1 MPQVRG
7 HEWGTRLESPKVA
20 DNRRVGLPSLS
31 GHRYDEWRQPA
42 AFLAAP
48 GAHFMKIHEYQA
60 KEILRKY
67 GVPVPG
73 GEMATTIEEA
83 DVAAKALFSAGNK
96 VVVVKAQIHAGGRGK
111 GGGVKLAKTIE
122 EADAASKAIL
132 GMQLVTH
139 QTGPAG
145 QKVQRL
151 LIEEGSAIDRELY
164 LGLVLDRASGKVVFM
179 ASQHGG
185 MDIEEVA
192 HSTPDEIFKEFID
205 PGLGFQAYQARKLAF
220 KLGLAKEQI
229 GEAVKFMMGLYKA
242 FIETD
247 STLMEIN
254 PFITTKD
261 GKLLALDCKIN
272 FDDNAMFRHK
282 DLKELRDISEEDP
295 LEVEASKYALNYIKL
310 DGSIACM
317 VNGAGLAM
325 ATMDIIQYAGGSAAN
340 FLDVGGGANQEQIE
354 NAFGILLSDP
364 NVKAIFINIFGG
376 ILRVDVL
383 ATAVVAAA
391 RKLDVKLPIILR
403 LEGTN
408 VEEGRKII
416 AESGLKVQIGATM
429 KEAADLAVAAAKGVN

>member
-1 MPQVRG
+1 
-7 HEWGTRLESPKVA
+7 
-20 DNRRVGLPSLS
+20 
-31 GHRYDEWRQPA
+31 
-42 AFLAAP
+42 
-48 GAHFMKIHEYQA
+48 MKIHEYQA
-60 KEILRKY
+60 KDILRKY
-67 GVPVPG
+67 SVPVPNG
-73 GEMATTIEEA
+73 VMVQTLEEA
-83 DVAAKALFSAGNK
+83 DRAAKDLFDAGNA

-111 GGGVKLAKTIE
+111 GGGVKVVKTLD
-122 EADAASKAIL
+122 DASKASKAIL

-139 QTGPAG
+139 QTGPQG

-151 LIEEGSAIDRELY
+151 LVEEGSAIDRELY
-164 LGLVLDRASGKVVFM
+164 LGIVLDRAAARLVFM
-179 ASQHGG
+179 ASQAGG
-185 MDIEEVA
+185 MEIEEVA
-192 HSTPDEIFKEFID
+192 HATPEKIYKEYID
-205 PGLGFQAYQARKLAF
+205 PA
-220 KLGLAKEQI
+220 LGLQATQI
-229 GEAVKFMMGLYKA
+229 NDAVKFMLGLYKA
-242 FIETD
+242 FVETD

-261 GKLLALDCKIN
+261 DKLVALDCKIN

-282 DLKELRDISEEDP
+282 DLKELRDLSEEDP
-295 LEVEASKYALNYIKL
+295 LEVEASKFALNYIKL

-325 ATMDIIQYAGGSAAN
+325 ATMDIIEYAGGKAAN

-391 RKLDVKLPIILR
+391 KKLNVQLPIILR

-408 VEEGRKII
+408 VEEGRKIL
-416 AESGLKVQIGATM
+416 AESGLKFEVGATM
-429 KEAADLAVAAAKGVN
+429 KEAADLAVKAAKA

>member
-1 MPQVRG
+1 
-7 HEWGTRLESPKVA
+7 
-20 DNRRVGLPSLS
+20 
-31 GHRYDEWRQPA
+31 
-42 AFLAAP
+42 
-48 GAHFMKIHEYQA
+48 MKIHEYQA

-73 GEMATTIEEA
+73 GEMATTLEEA
-83 DVAAKALFSAGNK
+83 DTAAKSLFGAGNK

-111 GGGVKLAKTIE
+111 GGGVKLARSLE
-122 EADAASKAIL
+122 EADAAAKAIL

-139 QTGPAG
+139 QTGPQG

-164 LGLVLDRASGKVVFM
+164 LGLVLDRASAKVVFM
-179 ASQHGG
+179 ASQSGG
-185 MDIEEVA
+185 MEIEEVA
-192 HSTPDEIFKEFID
+192 HKTPELIYKEYID
-205 PGLGFQAYQARKLAF
+205 PAVGFAPYQARKLAF
-220 KLGLAKEQI
+220 NLGLKATQI
-229 GEAVKFMMGLYKA
+229 NDAVKFMTGLYKA
-242 FIETD
+242 FVETD
-247 STLMEIN
+247 ATLMEIN

-261 GKLLALDCKIN
+261 DRLLALDCKIN

-282 DLKELRDISEEDP
+282 DLKEP
-295 LEVEASKYALNYIKL
+295 LEVEASKFALNYIKL
-310 DGSIACM
+310 DGTIACM

-391 RKLDVKLPIILR
+391 KKLGVKLPIILR

-408 VEEGRKII
+408 VEEGRKILK
-416 AESGLKVQIGATM
+416 ESGLKFEVGATM
-429 KEAADLAVAAAKGVN
+429 KEAADLAVAAAKGASNGSIG

>member
-1 MPQVRG
+1 MEEQDCSGR
-7 HEWGTRLESPKVA
+7 H
-20 DNRRVGLPSLS
+20 DNRTGVRDLVATACWRPLHFS
-31 GHRYDEWRQPA
+31 GRRFATIP
-42 AFLAAP
+42 
-48 GAHFMKIHEYQA
+48 MKIHEYQA

-67 GVPVPG
+67 NVPVPN
-73 GEMATTIEEA
+73 GEMATTLEQA
-83 DVAAKALFSAGNK
+83 DTAAKSLFAAGNAA
-96 VVVVKAQIHAGGRGK
+96 VVVKAQIHAGGRGK
-111 GGGVKLAKTIE
+111 GGGVKVVKTLE
-122 EADAASKAIL
+122 DAATASKAIL
-132 GMQLVTH
+132 GMQLITH
-139 QTGPAG
+139 QTGPQG

-164 LGLVLDRASGKVVFM
+164 LGLVLDRASAKIVFM
-179 ASQHGG
+179 ASQAGG
-185 MDIEEVA
+185 MEIEEVA
-192 HSTPDEIFKEFID
+192 AKTPDAIYKEYIE
-205 PGLGFQAYQARKLAF
+205 PAVEFQPYQARRLAF
-220 KLGLAKEQI
+220 KLGLKSTQI
-229 GEAVKFMMGLYKA
+229 NQAVAFMTGLYKA
-242 FIETD
+242 FVDTD

-282 DLKELRDISEEDP
+282 DLKELRDLSEEDP
-295 LEVEASKYALNYIKL
+295 LEVEASKFALNYIKL
-310 DGSIACM
+310 DGKIACM

-325 ATMDIIQYAGGSAAN
+325 ATMDIIQYAGGAAAN

-354 NAFGILLSDP
+354 NAFGILLSDTH
-364 NVKAIFINIFGG
+364 VKAIFINIFGG

-391 RKLDVKLPIILR
+391 RKLNVQLPIILR

-408 VEEGRKII
+408 VEEGREII